1 MFIPQEIVDAVKQD
15 NILNPRQVVEPVVKT
30 KKIKNASVSGAHSNA
45 NQKVELSPKA
55 KAQMQ
60 SLASFK
66 NDRANTQQK
75 RVEEHK
81 QKQKHTPTNKPKQV
95 QRQKDDVPRAP
106 ATPVRWRNRNISHG
120 EHKGGLLLW
129 TYKRNYK
136 VEVTDSPLKTFPYKV
151 FEVSDQNKPKLVLDV
166 PNSGKATI
174 EETQKRCE
182 GIVRILAR
190 GAELYLNAHEQ
201 SVATF
206 NKEAAVF
213 VPYQEPVVK
222 ITEKERISDADKERE
237 LAERLAKMNL
247 G

>member
-66 NDRANTQQK
+66 NDRTNTQQK

-81 QKQKHTPTNKPKQV
+81 QKHTPVHKPKQV
-95 QRQKDDVPRAP
+95 QRQKDNVPRAP
-106 ATPVRWRNRNISHG
+106 ATPVRWRNRNINHG

-182 GIVRILAR
+182 TIVRLLAR

-213 VPYQEPVVK
+213 VPYQEAVVK